1 MATNNKKNHTVS
13 ARTTVRLP
21 EPLHQRA
28 KMAAA
33 WSGVKLQEFIAKA
46 VEQHLVH
53 AEAAMDR
60 SPKRAR

>member
-1 MATNNKKNHTVS
+1 
-13 ARTTVRLP
+13 
-21 EPLHQRA
+21 
-28 KMAAA
+28 MAAA